1 MSLLQGKEHAFSFNF
16 ILCRELLRRFNMPA
30 QDIQLVEAGIATRVN
45 TLIYVKPQWPCCLT
59 RRQ

>member
-45 TLIYVKPQWPCCLT
+45 TLIYVKPQ
-59 RRQ
+59 